1 MCDWLIACHVIF
13 GLLIQLLINHGA
25 YAGCRSHEGIDY
37 LTADKYGTVDYFYS
51 PGTTRYPNYTYYDDQ
66 LCEWQIRSEEDNR
79 LVKIHFNLIHVEDDT
94 NCELDNI
101 TIYDGKDTEAI
112 PIATI
117 CGIGKSL
124 IYYSSGVY
132 MFVVFRTNHLNHYKG
147 FTAKYNSEPSRT
159 SGGGGAGTMGAT
171 MGSIAGGVLI
181 IGAICCCCFKK
192 GMKGRAI
199 KPSTTF
205 RFGNRGLFSG
215 NTTTLTNRPRN
226 NARTTTTQS
235 IFNVRNNTVQFN
247 NCPLQATACS
257 PPSYSSLGI
266 NSNGT
271 PSKNQAPPP
280 AYSSL
285 PSGQNDPLSPSILIL
300 PEPPRYSSIA
310 GNVAH
315 TVSET
320 KFVVP
325 PQQPRK
331 QAPTANN
338 DRTNNRGQPVSQTAA
353 SVPTRNE
360 ESIWSPPPPYEYKF

>member
-1 MCDWLIACHVIF
+1 MCDWLIAYHVTI
-13 GLLIQLLINHGA
+13 GLLIHLLIKYGA
-25 YAGCRSHEGIDY
+25 YADCRSHVGIDY
-37 LTADKYGTVDYFYS
+37 LKADKYGTVNYFYS
-51 PGTTRYPNYTYYDDQ
+51 PGTTRHPNYTYYDDQ
-66 LCEWQIRSEEDNR
+66 HCEWQIRSEDANR
-79 LVKIHFNLIHVEDDT
+79 LVKIHFNLINVENDS
-94 NCELDNI
+94 NCELDNV
-101 TIYDGKDTEAI
+101 TIYDGKDTDAI
-112 PIATI
+112 PLATI
-117 CGIGKSL
+117 CGVNKNL

-132 MFVVFRTNHLNHYKG
+132 MFAVFSSNHLNHYKG

-192 GMKGRAI
+192 GMKGRAV

-215 NTTTLTNRPRN
+215 NTTTITSRPRN
-226 NARTTTTQS
+226 NVRMTTTQS
-235 IFNVRNNTVQFN
+235 VFNVRNNTVQFN
-247 NCPLQATACS
+247 NAPLQTTPYS

-285 PSGQNDPLSPSILIL
+285 PNGLNGPLSPSNLTL
-300 PEPPRYSSIA
+300 SEPPRYSSIA
-310 GNVAH
+310 GNIAH

-320 KFVVP
+320 KYVPP
-325 PQQPRK
+325 PQQPRN

-338 DRTNNRGQPVSQTAA
+338 NTTNNHGQPVSQTIA
-353 SVPTRNE
+353 SAPTRDE
-360 ESIWSPPPPYEYKF
+360 EPIWSPPPPYEYKF